1 MNNIKEFLKQAA
13 HVKPDKNQL
22 RLITETPFYAFVHFS
37 PNTYTN
43 KEWGSGKET
52 PEIFNPTELD
62 CDQWCEAIKSA
73 GMKGAVITAK
83 HHDGFCLWQ
92 TQYTSHSMKSSP
104 YKNGRGDIVREFSD
118 ACRRHGLKFGFYLSP
133 WDRHS
138 ELYGTD
144 AYNDYYK
151 AQLTE
156 LLTNYGEVF
165 HVWFDGACGEGANGK
180 KQTYDFDGYFELIHK
195 YQPNATIF
203 NDRGPIR
210 WCGNESGD
218 AHYAE
223 WSVVPVELCGFSEI
237 QTGAGPLADEGSLD
251 YMYNTDNNIG
261 SVSNIIYSKGLV
273 FAPSEVDMSIR
284 PGWFYHAEE
293 EAHSLDRLFKT
304 YINSVGNNTS
314 FILNV
319 PPMPNG
325 KFDETDVLRL
335 KELGDKINSE
345 FGVNIA
351 ENAEITVTP
360 YNNSETQ
367 REIVIDMG
375 EEKAV
380 KYLDFGEN
388 TAEGQRVES
397 FTVKYY
403 DNTEGWQTDYGA
415 YGTTVGARKIVKLG
429 ERKTSKIK
437 IIITSARDVPEFS
450 FIKIH

>member
-1 MNNIKEFLKQAA
+1 
-13 HVKPDKNQL
+13 
-22 RLITETPFYAFVHFS
+22 
-37 PNTYTN
+37 
-43 KEWGSGKET
+43 
-52 PEIFNPTELD
+52 
-62 CDQWCEAIKSA
+62 
-73 GMKGAVITAK
+73 
-83 HHDGFCLWQ
+83 
-92 TQYTSHSMKSSP
+92 
-104 YKNGRGDIVREFSD
+104 
-118 ACRRHGLKFGFYLSP
+118 
-133 WDRHS
+133 
-138 ELYGTD
+138 
-144 AYNDYYK
+144 
-151 AQLTE
+151 
-156 LLTNYGEVF
+156 
-165 HVWFDGACGEGANGK
+165 
-180 KQTYDFDGYFELIHK
+180 
-195 YQPNATIF
+195 
-203 NDRGPIR
+203 
-210 WCGNESGD
+210 
-218 AHYAE
+218 
-223 WSVVPVELCGFSEI
+223 
-237 QTGAGPLADEGSLD
+237 
-251 YMYNTDNNIG
+251 MYNTDNNIG

-397 FTVKYY
+397 FIVKYY